1 MSVLGYLEIPGI
13 SPCAR
18 TLSPQRHGKAGGG
31 SVEGNTAMQEHGDRS
46 ADDVALSAF
55 IDDELAAA
63 DAERVRARLATDA
76 WFAHRFSTMFRA
88 TAAIRGAYR
97 DWIEVI
103 GAVASV
109 HARVLEKAYRGVAV
123 GRAAAASTERPRLR
137 NVDLAVARLTS
148 EQRTALCLAVLEDL
162 SYVEIAAALRVSDS
176 TVKARLA
183 EARAAL
189 AAKLDEAWL
198 AAMLPPS
205 TPPQ

>member
-1 MSVLGYLEIPGI
+1 MEE
-13 SPCAR
+13 
-18 TLSPQRHGKAGGG
+18 Q
-31 SVEGNTAMQEHGDRS
+31 GDRA
-46 ADDVALSAF
+46 ADDMTLSAF

-103 GAVASV
+103 SAVAAV
-109 HARVLEKAYRGVAV
+109 HARALQEAYRGASG
-123 GRAAAASTERPRLR
+123 GRAATASTDRPRLR
-137 NVDLAVARLTS
+137 NVDVAVARLTS

-162 SYVEIAAALRVSDS
+162 SYVEIAAALRVRDN
-176 TVKARLA
+176 TVKTRLA

-189 AAKLDEAWL
+189 AAKLDETWL

-205 TPPQ
+205 TTRQ

>member
-1 MSVLGYLEIPGI
+1 
-13 SPCAR
+13 
-18 TLSPQRHGKAGGG
+18 
-31 SVEGNTAMQEHGDRS
+31 MQEEGDRA

-55 IDDELAAA
+55 IDDELATA

-97 DWIEVI
+97 DWVEVI
-103 GAVASV
+103 GAVAAV
-109 HARVLEKAYRGVAV
+109 HARTLQDAYRGATGDPVAT
-123 GRAAAASTERPRLR
+123 ASAEQPRLR
-137 NVDLAVARLTS
+137 DIDLAVARLTS

-162 SYVEIAAALRVSDS
+162 SYVEIAAALRVTDR

-189 AAKLDEAWL
+189 AAKLDETWL
-198 AAMLPPS
+198 AAMLPPW
-205 TPPQ
+205 TTRQ